1 MQITPNHI
9 DQFREYLAGSGTSPI
24 TVKEYPRNA
33 AKLLTFAAGRELS
46 PELLAEF
53 REYIAATHKTVFSQ
67 NTVISAVNAFLK
79 YGGKAE
85 WRLKLFVYDRRSHS
99 AGYETLTKAEFVK
112 LVSCAKENEMTEA
125 ALLLELIAN
134 TGLRAQEIQQLTIG
148 DVRQGY
154 ADITHDRKTRRVEF
168 PPEIADRLIAFA
180 EGRGITSGCGITS
193 GRGITGDSGIINGS
207 GITNSRGITSDTV
220 FTDKTGKPFNRFAV
234 GQRLRKLAER
244 AGFPSEKVS
253 SAALRNYY
261 ARNFLNANKDISALS
276 DKLGFWGISCQFDYP
291 VTSER
296 ERAENLDALYN

>member
-24 TVKEYPRNA
+24 TGKEYPRNA
-33 AKLLTFAAGRELS
+33 AKLLSFAAGRDLS
-46 PELLAEF
+46 QELLAEF

-99 AGYETLTKAEFVK
+99 AGHESLTKAEFVK
-112 LVSCAKENEMTEA
+112 LVNCAKENEMTEA

-134 TGLRAQEIQQLTIG
+134 TGLRAQEIQQLIID

-180 EGRGITSGCGITS
+180 EGRGIAGGCGTTDS
-193 GRGITGDSGIINGS
+193 SGIA
-207 GITNSRGITSDTV
+207 NSSGITSDTV
-220 FTDKTGKPFNRFAV
+220 FTDKTGKPLNRFAV

-244 AGFPSEKVS
+244 AEFPSEKVS

-261 ARNFLNANKDISALS
+261 ARNFLTTNKDISALS